1 MKMLLKVVFPTEP
14 FNSFVKKG
22 TAGKTLEK
30 IMGELK
36 PQEAHFTL
44 SDGKRCLLM
53 VININNPGDYVK
65 YAEPF
70 FLQFNAG
77 IKYEITMS
85 PEELK
90 AAGLEELGK
99 KYA

>member
-1 MKMLLKVVFPTEP
+1 MKMLLKVVFPNES
-14 FNSFVKKG
+14 FNSLVTNG
-22 TAGKTLEK
+22 TAGKNLEK

-36 PQEAHFTL
+36 PEAAYFTL
-44 SDGKRCLLM
+44 SEGKRCLLM
-53 VININNPGDYVK
+53 VININKPGDYVN

-77 IKYEITMS
+77 IKYDITMS